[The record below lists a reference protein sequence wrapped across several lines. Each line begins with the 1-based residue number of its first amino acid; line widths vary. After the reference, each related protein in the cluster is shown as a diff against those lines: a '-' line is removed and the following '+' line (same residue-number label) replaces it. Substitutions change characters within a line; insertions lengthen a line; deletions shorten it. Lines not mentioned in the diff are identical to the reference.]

1 MSAESAQKWLAAQA
15 VATGEGAS
23 APVSPAPGGAGAS
36 AARRRAGVGET
47 PPRPLD
53 PDFARVAEGGAGG
66 YSPHMTASEAFA
78 TAAASRRGGNERLY
92 EAYNDLHGLAH
103 DFKKPFDAPAI
114 LVVGH
119 QTDGK
124 SALVEA
130 LMGFQFNHVGGGTKT
145 RRPITLHMQYN
156 GMCEN
161 PQCFLVNDDGVEAEH
176 TLDELR
182 EYIEE
187 ENQRLEGEATPFWEK
202 EIIIK
207 IEYKY
212 CPNLTIIDTP
222 GLIAA
227 APGRR
232 NHRMQTQS
240 KLVEQMVMRKMKQ
253 KEYIMLC
260 LEDSSD
266 WSNATTRSLVMNV
279 DPDLQRT
286 VIVSTKFDT
295 RIPQF
300 SRSSDIELF
309 MRPPAHMLETTIL
322 GGSPFFTS
330 VPSGRVGGTRD
341 CIFRS
346 NEQFREAVA
355 QRELADVALLEKRM
369 SRPLDREER
378 SRVGISQLR
387 HFLEHLLQRR
397 YLESVPS
404 IVPVLEHEHRTA
416 DSKLNE
422 TLMELGALDAQR
434 LKERGRA
441 FRERFLARLQ
451 QVVRGTAD
459 VSSETFGE
467 TLADEHVRGGV
478 FVGSTERP
486 LRTQKAL
493 LDRQVPSAKM
503 RLFGGAQYHRA
514 IGEFR
519 AIVGSME
526 CPMPTSEEIANACG
540 VDDMH
545 DGVNY
550 VRTACVLAV
559 GKARQIFEP
568 FLYELGYR
576 LSHVQRRM
584 LPVVLHM
591 LKRDNAF
598 LSGHDAFLQR
608 VGAAYHNFIDETE
621 IKCRERCM
629 EDLQSTTRFVTWSV
643 HSHSG
648 RGLKNFLA
656 EALGGGQGSAARA
669 AGSGGAGSS
678 GERRAS
684 GGRGGR
690 NEAASPTPGSSGASP
705 EEENERLVDLLE
717 NVLFNRAPSQSS
729 HEIVTALVREIFRGI
744 RDNFMVR
751 NMLEQQQ
758 RGLRAELDRIE
769 SLKERFSAIHQQ
781 LATGRRGPA
790 SPQDAAAAAAT
801 AYASSAARSPMKGS
815 VPPSTVGKTPRQPLA
830 SVQGVGT
837 NLPSTST
844 MR

>member
-1 MSAESAQKWLAAQA
+1 MILKGARKSFEAVTEANRGKKVYKRAAIGLFGLLIVSLLAIFGVSFAAGMILKDSKLEESFEGTA
-15 VATGEGAS
+15 VMKATDGT
-23 APVSPAPGGAGAS
+23 PVSVSVTEEAKALFDMPTMTMDELVHLAVFFAYADMRADASVGVWVGVGSRDEGRTVAGA
-36 AARRRAGVGET
+36 A
-47 PPRPLD
+47 
-53 PDFARVAEGGAGG
+53 
-66 YSPHMTASEAFA
+66 
-78 TAAASRRGGNERLY
+78 
-92 EAYNDLHGLAH
+92 
-103 DFKKPFDAPAI
+103 
-114 LVVGH
+114 
-119 QTDGK
+119 
-124 SALVEA
+124 
-130 LMGFQFNHVGGGTKT
+130 
-145 RRPITLHMQYN
+145 
-156 GMCEN
+156 
-161 PQCFLVNDDGVEAEH
+161 
-176 TLDELR
+176 
-182 EYIEE
+182 
-187 ENQRLEGEATPFWEK
+187 
-202 EIIIK
+202 
-207 IEYKY
+207 
-212 CPNLTIIDTP
+212 
-222 GLIAA
+222 
-227 APGRR
+227 
-232 NHRMQTQS
+232 
-240 KLVEQMVMRKMKQ
+240 
-253 KEYIMLC
+253 
-260 LEDSSD
+260 
-266 WSNATTRSLVMNV
+266 
-279 DPDLQRT
+279 
-286 VIVSTKFDT
+286 
-295 RIPQF
+295 
-300 SRSSDIELF
+300 
-309 MRPPAHMLETTIL
+309 
-322 GGSPFFTS
+322 
-330 VPSGRVGGTRD
+330 
-341 CIFRS
+341 
-346 NEQFREAVA
+346 
-355 QRELADVALLEKRM
+355 
-369 SRPLDREER
+369 
-378 SRVGISQLR
+378 

-648 RGLKNFLA
+648 RGLKDFLA
-656 EALGGGQGSAARA
+656 EALGGVRY
-669 AGSGGAGSS
+669 
-678 GERRAS
+678 
-684 GGRGGR
+684 
-690 NEAASPTPGSSGASP
+690 T
-705 EEENERLVDLLE
+705 
-717 NVLFNRAPSQSS
+717 FSQ
-729 HEIVTALVREIFRGI
+729 
-744 RDNFMVR
+744 
-751 NMLEQQQ
+751 
-758 RGLRAELDRIE
+758 
-769 SLKERFSAIHQQ
+769 
-781 LATGRRGPA
+781 ATH
-790 SPQDAAAAAAT
+790 
-801 AYASSAARSPMKGS
+801 
-815 VPPSTVGKTPRQPLA
+815 
-830 SVQGVGT
+830 
-837 NLPSTST
+837 
-844 MR
+844 